1 MKPKFGL
8 YQQSSSRLNST
19 CLILLCCLQLFI
31 NLNVQAKTLVSLLQL
46 ENLVGFSL
54 HGSSI
59 NISTFTRVAAGDNC
73 ILLYFLLSS
82 LVWLLGLSTVSSC
95 GLRQKDWSFP
105 PNLQL

>member
-1 MKPKFGL
+1 M
-8 YQQSSSRLNST
+8 
-19 CLILLCCLQLFI
+19 

-59 NISTFTRVAAGDNC
+59 DISTFTKVAAGDNC

-82 LVWLLGLSTVSSC
+82 LVWLLGLSIVLKLWPITFV
-95 GLRQKDWSFP
+95 LRQKDWSFP